1 MAVKLPK
8 ARETFL
14 KAVAEFPRWMN
25 IRKRPEKS
33 NSGLLLKSIIDEQT
47 DIAEELDKFIK
58 EFFMINYV
66 GKESEV

>member
-25 IRKRPEKS
+25 IRKRPENS
-33 NSGLLLKSIIDEQT
+33 NSGHLLSSIIEEQT
-47 DIAEELDKFIK
+47 YIAKEL
-58 EFFMINYV
+58 E
-66 GKESEV
+66 